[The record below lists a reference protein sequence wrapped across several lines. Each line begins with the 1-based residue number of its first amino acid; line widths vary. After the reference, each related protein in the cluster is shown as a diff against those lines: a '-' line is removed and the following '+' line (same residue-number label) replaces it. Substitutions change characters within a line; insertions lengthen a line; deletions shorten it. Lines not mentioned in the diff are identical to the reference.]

1 MNGGKSLAQRHRET
15 ELKVKKLK
23 EMGFIVIQKWSCEF
37 QREMEANDEMSTF
50 VKSLNVQDPIS
61 LRDCYFGGRTNALTL
76 HKEFHE
82 DEKGYYVDFT
92 SLYPAVMKYK
102 RFPIGHPERIINKF
116 KGITLEKCTGNCTYS
131 RCKGEHLKLP

>member
-15 ELKVKKLK
+15 ELKVKRLK

-37 QREMEANDEMSTF
+37 QREMEANDEMSIF

-82 DEKGYYVDFT
+82 DDKGHYVDFT

-116 KGITLEKCTGNCTYS
+116 KGITL
-131 RCKGEHLKLP
+131 

>member
-15 ELKVKKLK
+15 ELKVKRLK

-50 VKSLNVQDPIS
+50 VKSLNDQDPIS

-102 RFPIGHPERIINKF
+102 DFP
-116 KGITLEKCTGNCTYS
+116 
-131 RCKGEHLKLP
+131 